1 MFSCKQAS
9 QIISQSLDRQL
20 TWKERFNL
28 RLHLL
33 MCTYCARFR
42 QQLITLRSALT
53 RMSNQIEQDET
64 IQLPSE
70 TKARIAKELESV

>member
-1 MFSCKQAS
+1 VFSCKQAS

-20 TWKERFNL
+20 TWTERFNL